1 MNTPTASP
9 TAPSA
14 SQPKR
19 RTAAPAGFGDRWA
32 AKWESLAPRE
42 RRMVSAAAWL
52 VGLALLWWVALGP
65 AIQTLRKAPAQHAT
79 LDAQLAILQTLAAS
93 AEQMRGQN
101 SAPTPS
107 RGAAQSSLDQA
118 TKALGETA
126 QINIQ
131 GDKAILTLR
140 GTPPQALAIWL
151 NQVRVNARVVPVNAQ
166 LERGGN
172 AADGWVGQI
181 TVGGPG
187 LGSGAP

>member
-1 MNTPTASP
+1 MNTPTAS
-9 TAPSA
+9 SA

-19 RTAAPAGFGDRWA
+19 STTAPAGFADRWA
-32 AKWESLAPRE
+32 AKWESLALRE

-126 QINIQ
+126 QINIH

-166 LERGGN
+166 LERGSN
-172 AADGWVGQI
+172 ATDGWVGQI
-181 TVGGPG
+181 IVGGPG